1 MENPPR
7 NLGKDVKHEEGEWR
21 GHDRRAPVVAS
32 NFSSVFYHSF
42 SLSLWELLT
51 VYHHEV
57 VGKNFFQITTRKLFT
72 LILSLVLDLE
82 SVTDIL
88 KNTTCYRH
96 ELILKWNPKKEQD
109 IKTRNLGPIIPK
121 LRVNRSSP
129 KNKTR
134 FSITT
139 PCLLRPNFFFSLDEK
154 RLLDTPGCPLKH

>member
-82 SVTDIL
+82 SVTDIFKKYNL
-88 KNTTCYRH
+88 LPPRIDFKM
-96 ELILKWNPKKEQD
+96 KPKKGARHKD
-109 IKTRNLGPIIPK
+109 KKP
-121 LRVNRSSP
+121 RS
-129 KNKTR
+129 NHT
-134 FSITT
+134 
-139 PCLLRPNFFFSLDEK
+139 
-154 RLLDTPGCPLKH
+154 